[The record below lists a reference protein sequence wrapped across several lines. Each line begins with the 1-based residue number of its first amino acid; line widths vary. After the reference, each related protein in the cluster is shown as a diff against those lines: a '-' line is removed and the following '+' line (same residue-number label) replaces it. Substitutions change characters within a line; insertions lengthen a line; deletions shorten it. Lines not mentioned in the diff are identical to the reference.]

1 MVVIL
6 SVGQS
11 KVNVVVNTISDGIE
25 NHLEEWHCPSAQS
38 VFENELYIR
47 CPCDIL
53 IKPVVDVAK
62 LVNAPDCGSGTRGFK
77 SRHPPH
83 VKKI

>member
-25 NHLEEWHCPSAQS
+25 NHLEEWIVHQHNQFSKMNFTFDA
-38 VFENELYIR
+38 
-47 CPCDIL
+47 
-53 IKPVVDVAK
+53 PV
-62 LVNAPDCGSGTRGFK
+62 
-77 SRHPPH
+77 
-83 VKKI
+83 IY

>member
-25 NHLEEWHCPSAQS
+25 NHLEERNVHQHNQFSKMNFTFDA
-38 VFENELYIR
+38 
-47 CPCDIL
+47 
-53 IKPVVDVAK
+53 PV
-62 LVNAPDCGSGTRGFK
+62 
-77 SRHPPH
+77 
-83 VKKI
+83 IY